1 MFTALG
7 QEFSVVWNT
16 LHPPQPVPAS
26 TPSLSQDP
34 ALGWPRRCHRHP
46 QGWGQGHATCMHA
59 TGRGWLLASGDSGG
73 RGHGSGV
80 NLTHTP
86 RHWAPPLRNCSNRPH
101 CLLIAIA
108 TAAHELLGAGGG
120 EACWAGRRAARGA
133 SGYRQAAQVQPHLA
147 GKVLTPCPLR
157 AAQCPML
164 SLGHGCPPWA

>member
-1 MFTALG
+1 MPH
-7 QEFSVVWNT
+7 V
-16 LHPPQPVPAS
+16 
-26 TPSLSQDP
+26 
-34 ALGWPRRCHRHP
+34 CMP
-46 QGWGQGHATCMHA
+46 QGEGGCLQAATQEAEVMA
-59 TGRGWLLASGDSGG
+59 VVSTSP
-73 RGHGSGV
+73 
-80 NLTHTP
+80 TP
-86 RHWAPPLRNCSNRPH
+86 HHWAPPLRNCSNRPH

-147 GKVLTPCPLR
+147 SKVLTPCPLR